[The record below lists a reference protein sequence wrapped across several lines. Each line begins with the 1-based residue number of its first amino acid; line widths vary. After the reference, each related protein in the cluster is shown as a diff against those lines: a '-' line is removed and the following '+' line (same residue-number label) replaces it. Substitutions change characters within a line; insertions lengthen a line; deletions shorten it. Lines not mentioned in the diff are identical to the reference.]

1 MGFSCIRHWLF
12 MAVTICHLQPITD
25 VGCQEQSVTARN
37 SRRPAQGVKHIEN
50 DGGQCLSLTV
60 IDDRKAVS
68 QTVSR
73 TFRGGLP
80 HWGTVGKTLGT
91 RRNACGN
98 GWERKQRG
106 GRRKILP
113 PELARNGGACSDRE
127 KHGRGT
133 EKLWRFGDA
142 DGGEAVCRSGAHRG
156 TGAARDQC
164 GTVGGRAHSSEH
176 ACGRDT
182 S

>member
-1 MGFSCIRHWLF
+1 MGFSRIRHWLF

-68 QTVSR
+68 QAASQ

-113 PELARNGGACSDRE
+113 ARIGPERRRL
-127 KHGRGT
+127 
-133 EKLWRFGDA
+133 FGQRKA
-142 DGGEAVCRSGAHRG
+142 RSGNGKTMAFWR
-156 TGAARDQC
+156 
-164 GTVGGRAHSSEH
+164 
-176 ACGRDT
+176 CGRR
-182 S
+182 